1 MRIIMNGYVS
11 VDIFFCVYSGLEANI
26 LCGPI
31 LLLVHTITDPEPP
44 AIVCV
49 SFVTAEPSSGTNND
63 AGCLCNSLL
72 LSTYPAPDTE
82 DGHRNKQSKNPG
94 HDQHGTSFFFIHDT
108 ANNRYDEY
116 RCQDKSAQ
124 NSKYRFQ
131 HLFHSKPGGLEARS
145 ADRPK
150 PYCADF
156 FRREDRMWRENPA
169 TRLKV
174 ASRNAFPAVPEG
186 LSVFL
191 ILSGKTAFSAAIN
204 HCCFC
209 TLSNQRTGKNA
220 QKNPAYA
227 ICSRFLGAE
236 IRIGV

>member
-1 MRIIMNGYVS
+1 MKAEGSQSHSAENRS
-11 VDIFFCVYSGLEANI
+11 SELLPEAS
-26 LCGPI
+26 LRR
-31 LLLVHTITDPEPP
+31 
-44 AIVCV
+44 A
-49 SFVTAEPSSGTNND
+49 PSS
-63 AGCLCNSLL
+63 LCR
-72 LSTYPAPDTE
+72 D
-82 DGHRNKQSKNPG
+82 R
-94 HDQHGTSFFFIHDT
+94 
-108 ANNRYDEY
+108 
-116 RCQDKSAQ
+116 RCHSPFSQGNSAQ
-124 NSKYRFQ
+124 NSEYRFQ
-131 HLFHSKPGGLEARS
+131 RLFHSKPGGLEARS

-150 PYCADF
+150 PCCADF